1 MDLTRF
7 QQQLKGTSSK
17 ARPLPPVEQWNPDF
31 CGDINLTIALDG
43 RWFYEGSPIGRASLV
58 QLFASVLKREGDKYF
73 LVTPV
78 EKVGITVEDT
88 PFLIT
93 QWHRE
98 ENEGGEA
105 SEVGQEGETT
115 SDCTYILTTQTGDI
129 VRLERLEQLE
139 LRVPPKAIQDPQA
152 TSIPYICVRR
162 NLWARLHQNTYYH
175 LLEQANETSDGS
187 GTRFS
192 IQSSGTTF
200 VLGEISQ
207 TP

>member
-88 PFLIT
+88 PFLVT

-98 ENEGGEA
+98 QGESA
-105 SEVGQEGETT
+105 SD
-115 SDCTYILTTQTGDI
+115 STYVFTTQTGDI
-129 VRLERLEQLE
+129 VRLERADQLE
-139 LRVPPKAIQDPQA
+139 LRVPPKPYKIQRQRPFPTYAFAETCVQD
-152 TSIPYICVRR
+152 YIKMPIINCLNKLMKNRMKPAR
-162 NLWARLHQNTYYH
+162 NLV
-175 LLEQANETSDGS
+175 
-187 GTRFS
+187 F
-192 IQSSGTTF
+192 
-200 VLGEISQ
+200 SQ
-207 TP
+207 TASPLF

>member
-17 ARPLPPVEQWNPDF
+17 TRPLPPVEQWNPDF

-93 QWHRE
+93 QWGKE
-98 ENEGGEA
+98 EGS
-105 SEVGQEGETT
+105 SEDD
-115 SDCTYILTTQTGDI
+115 STYTFTTQTGDI
-129 VRLERLEQLE
+129 VRLERADQLE
-139 LRVPPKAIQDPQA
+139 LRVPPKAVQGPDA
-152 TSIPYICVRR
+152 TPIPYLCVRR
-162 NLWARLHQNTYYH
+162 NLWARLHQNTYYQ
-175 LLEQANETSDGS
+175 LLEQAKEETNGS
-187 GTRFS
+187 TTQFK
-192 IQSSGTTF
+192 IQSNGTSF
-200 VLGEISQ
+200 VLGEITQ
-207 TP
+207 PV

>member
-17 ARPLPPVEQWNPDF
+17 ARPLPPVEQWSPDF

-88 PFLIT
+88 PFLVT

-98 ENEGGEA
+98 EGESA
-105 SEVGQEGETT
+105 SD
-115 SDCTYILTTQTGDI
+115 STYVFTTQTGDI
-129 VRLERLEQLE
+129 VRLERADQLE
-139 LRVPPKAIQDPQA
+139 LRVPPKAIQAPEA
-152 TSIPYICVRR
+152 TPIPYLCVRR
-162 NLWARLHQNTYYH
+162 NLWARLHQNAYYQ
-175 LLEQANETSDGS
+175 LLEQADEKPDEA
-187 GTRFS
+187 GTQFS
-192 IQSSGTTF
+192 IQSNGITF
-200 VLGEISQ
+200 ILGEVSN
-207 TP
+207 

>member
-7 QQQLKGTSSK
+7 QHQLKGTSSK
-17 ARPLPPVEQWNPDF
+17 ARPLPPVDQWNPGF

-58 QLFASVLKREGDKYF
+58 ELFASVLKREGDKYF

-93 QWHRE
+93 QWHIER
-98 ENEGGEA
+98 NEGGEA
-105 SEVGQEGETT
+105 REVEQEVEST
-115 SDCTYILTTQTGDI
+115 SDCTYVFTTQTGDTI
-129 VRLERLEQLE
+129 RLECADQLE

-152 TSIPYICVRR
+152 TPIPYIRVRR
-162 NLWARLHQNTYYH
+162 NLWARLHQNTYYQ
-175 LLEQANETSDGS
+175 LLEQAEESSDGS
-187 GTRFS
+187 NTQFS

-200 VLGEISQ
+200 VLGEILQ

>member
-31 CGDINLTIALDG
+31 CGNINLTIALDG

-58 QLFASVLKREGDKYF
+58 QLFASVLKREEDSYF

-93 QWHRE
+93 QWNIAKDE
-98 ENEGGEA
+98 KTGCDIY
-105 SEVGQEGETT
+105 VF
-115 SDCTYILTTQTGDI
+115 TTQTGDE
-129 VRLERLEQLE
+129 VRLEKVDQLE

-152 TSIPYICVRR
+152 TPIPYVCVRR
-162 NLWARLHQNTYYH
+162 NLWARLHQNVYYQ
-175 LLEQANETSDGS
+175 LLEQATEQQNGSDTSFCITS
-187 GTRFS
+187 NNH
-192 IQSSGTTF
+192 TF
-200 VLGEISQ
+200 VLGKISQ
-207 TP
+207 

>member
-17 ARPLPPVEQWNPDF
+17 ARPLPPVEKWNPDF

-58 QLFASVLKREGDKYF
+58 QLFASVLKREGDSYF

-88 PFLIT
+88 PFLVT
-93 QWHRE
+93 QWE
-98 ENEGGEA
+98 KTKDEKTGGD
-105 SEVGQEGETT
+105 VYQF
-115 SDCTYILTTQTGDI
+115 TTQTGDEI
-129 VRLERLEQLE
+129 RLEAAHQLE

-152 TSIPYICVRR
+152 TPIPYICVRR
-162 NLWARLHQNTYYH
+162 NLWARLHQNVYYQ
-175 LLEQANETSDGS
+175 LLENASEQQNDGLTSFYITS
-187 GTRFS
+187 NSQRFV
-192 IQSSGTTF
+192 F
-200 VLGEISQ
+200 GEV
-207 TP
+207 PK

>member
-17 ARPLPPVEQWNPDF
+17 ARPLPPVEKWNPDF

-58 QLFASVLKREGDKYF
+58 SLFASVLKREGERYF

-93 QWHRE
+93 QWQK
-98 ENEGGEA
+98 
-105 SEVGQEGETT
+105 VLDDVTGQY
-115 SDCTYILTTQTGDI
+115 CYVFTTQTGDDI
-129 VRLERLEQLE
+129 RLEEKSQLE
-139 LRVPPKAIQDPQA
+139 LREPPEALKETDA
-152 TSIPYICVRR
+152 TPIPYICVRR
-162 NLWARLHQNTYYH
+162 NLWARLHQNVYYQ
-175 LLEQANETSDGS
+175 LLEQASEITSPQATQFTVHS
-187 GTRFS
+187 HNTE
-192 IQSSGTTF
+192 F
-200 VLGEISQ
+200 VIGEVNA
-207 TP
+207 

>member
-17 ARPLPPVEQWNPDF
+17 ARPLPPVEQWNPAF

-58 QLFASVLKREGDKYF
+58 ALFASVLKREGDNYY

-93 QWHRE
+93 QWR
-98 ENEGGEA
+98 
-105 SEVGQEGETT
+105 QETDNDTGTT
-115 SDCTYILTTQTGDI
+115 CVVFTTQTNDE
-129 VRLERLEQLE
+129 VRLTDVSQLE
-139 LRVPPKAIQDPQA
+139 LRSPPAAIQDPEA
-152 TSIPYICVRR
+152 TPIPYVCVRK
-162 NLWARLHQNTYYH
+162 NLWARVHQNVYYQ
-175 LLEQANETSDGS
+175 LLEQATQETDACQ
-187 GTRFS
+187 TRFILLS
-192 IQSSGTTF
+192 NGKKF
-200 VLGEISQ
+200 VIGQVEQ
-207 TP
+207 